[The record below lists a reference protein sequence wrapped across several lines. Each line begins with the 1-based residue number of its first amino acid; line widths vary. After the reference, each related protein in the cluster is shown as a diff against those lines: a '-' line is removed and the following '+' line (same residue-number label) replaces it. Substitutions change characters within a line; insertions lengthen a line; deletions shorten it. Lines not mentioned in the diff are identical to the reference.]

1 MTTAE
6 EHQIRHG
13 FHAVDLGGRQQQT
26 IRQHHAAAQLTVAV
40 FAAKY
45 TMGTDHQDPVRP
57 GEQLVEHLHGTGAA
71 AQTPGG
77 IARAIQHAADR
88 LAFAQRTGQ
97 PHQPLRPGSI
107 ALGPE
112 LFEIALGIRIANN
125 AGIHQVRA
133 HHLSAVALGDELAH
147 QAGTLDHRYA
157 VGLQHLPRQVG
168 TAVIEH
174 QNQVIR
180 FAHGAFEAERQHQLE
195 QAVAEERRRVVAGRV
210 RPAQG
215 TIDHA
220 LQQPRLTLIDH
231 RLDPGALSHVQVVQA
246 LRRALESGLP
256 PAPGIPAVAD
266 MIGTADLQA
275 RPVVAG
281 RDDAQARPGTL
292 TELHRLGHLQAAVQ
306 ALEFAGQFVIQRR
319 YRITGADRRID
330 KHFDNVQARHRRR
343 APLGP
348 GANGRI
354 LAVGLEDAE
363 CHGAN
368 RFFHGQLCTGVGS
381 Q

>member
-1 MTTAE
+1 MITVNGQAVEKGFREAARRTVIDLPTGRHHATYAHVDQLLRQARRQAIASRLSARDFTQVTTAE

-97 PHQPLRPGSI
+97 PHQPLRPGPI

-112 LFEIALGIRIANN
+112 LSEIALGIRIANN

-174 QNQVIR
+174 QNQVI
-180 FAHGAFEAERQHQLE
+180 
-195 QAVAEERRRVVAGRV
+195 
-210 RPAQG
+210 
-215 TIDHA
+215 
-220 LQQPRLTLIDH
+220 
-231 RLDPGALSHVQVVQA
+231 
-246 LRRALESGLP
+246 
-256 PAPGIPAVAD
+256 
-266 MIGTADLQA
+266 
-275 RPVVAG
+275 
-281 RDDAQARPGTL
+281 
-292 TELHRLGHLQAAVQ
+292 
-306 ALEFAGQFVIQRR
+306 
-319 YRITGADRRID
+319 
-330 KHFDNVQARHRRR
+330 
-343 APLGP
+343 
-348 GANGRI
+348 
-354 LAVGLEDAE
+354 
-363 CHGAN
+363 
-368 RFFHGQLCTGVGS
+368 
-381 Q
+381 